1 MHPMEDLSDIRHEI
15 DDIDNAILDLFERR
29 MACAGRVAA
38 YKRANGL
45 PVLDRSRERAHMA
58 ALAGK
63 APEDLRT
70 YTEVLFQLLMEASR
84 ARQGQSLAAGDAPET
99 LAMIDRAREATP
111 GLFPREAYV
120 ACQGVEGAYSQF
132 AADRIF
138 KHPLISYFESFEGV
152 FRAVESDFSRYG
164 VLPIENS
171 TAGSVNKVYDLMM
184 RHDFHMVRTTRV
196 KIDHN
201 LLAKPGTAVDQIRD
215 VYSHEQAINQCA
227 GFIERMGLTPHV
239 VENTAVA
246 AKSVAD
252 SGRADVAALSSR
264 ACAQLYGL
272 DVLMRD
278 VQDRD
283 DNYTRFACISKSL
296 EVYPGANRTS
306 LMIVVDHRPG
316 TLFKVLAKFYALDI
330 NIIKLESRPIPGRD
344 FEFMFYFDIE
354 CPVTAPE
361 FRTLMA
367 TIGDA
372 CEECRYLGSYSEV
385 L

>member
-1 MHPMEDLSDIRHEI
+1 MEDLSDIRHEI
-15 DDIDNAILDLFERR
+15 DSIDNSILDLFERR
-29 MACAGRVAA
+29 MGCAERVAA
-38 YKRANGL
+38 YKHAHSL
-45 PVLDRSRERAHMA
+45 PVLDRSREREHMA
-58 ALAGK
+58 ALADK

-84 ARQGQSLAAGDAPET
+84 ARQGQRLAAEHAPET
-99 LAMIDRAREATP
+99 LAKIDHARETTP
-111 GLFPREAYV
+111 DLFPRDAYV

-152 FRAVESDFSRYG
+152 FRAVETDFSRYG

-184 RHDFHMVRTTRV
+184 QHDFHIVRTTRV

-201 LLAKPGTAVDQIRD
+201 LLAKPGTSIEQVHD
-215 VYSHEQAINQCA
+215 VYSHEQAISQCA
-227 GFIERMGLTPHV
+227 GFIERMGLIPHV
-239 VENTAVA
+239 VENTAMA

-252 SGRADVAALSSR
+252 SDRADVAALSSR

-278 VQDRD
+278 IQDRD

-296 EVYPGANRTS
+296 EVYPGADRTS
-306 LMIVVDHRPG
+306 LMIVVDHQPG
-316 TLFKVLAKFYALDI
+316 SLFQVLAKFYALDI

-344 FEFMFYFDIE
+344 FEFMFYFDVE

-367 TIGDA
+367 TIGDV